1 MMTLVTLATW
11 TPAPLDPSVT
21 VEAALGLV
29 LDDSAGVLP
38 VVDPAGRLLGV
49 VTESDLLDASGPDAP
64 VSTVLRSMPVT
75 IAADAHV
82 FEATKLLVRHD
93 LEAIAV
99 VDDDGQYLGFARRH
113 DIFERFAQMLATNDP
128 GAVVSVE
135 VAPRDLALSQL
146 VYAAEQNGV
155 RVRAVVMEPH
165 IVHDDG
171 AGRATDLDA
180 DDPDGARRELPTL
193 ADEPLVRVTLK
204 LDTTDAARVR
214 AMFEHYGYR
223 VVASYGEREDDED
236 LSERVQAFMR
246 YLDV

>member
-1 MMTLVTLATW
+1 MMTLATLATW
-11 TPAPLDPSVT
+11 TPAPLALAET
-21 VEAALGLV
+21 VEVALGRV
-29 LDDSAGVLP
+29 LDDPAGVLP
-38 VVDPAGRLLGV
+38 VVDPVGRLAGV
-49 VTESDLLDASGPDAP
+49 VTESDLLDAEGPDAL
-64 VSTVLRSMPVT
+64 VASVMRAMPLT
-75 IAADAHV
+75 IGPDAHV
-82 FEATKLLVRHD
+82 FEATKLLVRHG
-93 LEAIAV
+93 LEAVAV
-99 VDDDGQYLGFARRH
+99 VDEDHHYLGFARRH
-113 DIFERFAQMLATNDP
+113 DIFERFAQMLATQDP

-165 IVHDDG
+165 IVHDDRPD
-171 AGRATDLDA
+171 RATDLDV

>member
-1 MMTLVTLATW
+1 MMTLATLATW

-21 VEAALGLV
+21 VEMALGLV

-38 VVDPAGRLLGV
+38 VVDPAGRLVGV

-165 IVHDDG
+165 VSTDV
-171 AGRATDLDA
+171 AEATLDS
-180 DDPDGARRELPTL
+180 DDPEAIPTEVRPM
-193 ADEPLVRVTLK
+193 AEEALVRVTLK

>member
-1 MMTLVTLATW
+1 MMTLATLATW
-11 TPAPLDPSVT
+11 TPTPLALAET
-21 VEAALGLV
+21 VEAALGRV
-29 LDDSAGVLP
+29 LDDPAGVLP
-38 VVDPAGRLLGV
+38 VVDPVGRLAGV
-49 VTESDLLDASGPDAP
+49 VTESDLLDAEGPEAL
-64 VSTVLRSMPVT
+64 VATVMRAMPLT
-75 IAADAHV
+75 IGPDAHV
-82 FEATKLLVRHD
+82 FEATKLLVRHG
-93 LEAIAV
+93 LEAVAV
-99 VDDDGQYLGFARRH
+99 VDEDRHYLGFARRH
-113 DIFERFAQMLATNDP
+113 DIFERFAQMLATQDP

-165 IVHDDG
+165 IASDRST
-171 AGRATDLDA
+171 AGDLGG
-180 DDPDGARRELPTL
+180 DDPGAAPHELATL
-193 ADEPLVRVTLK
+193 AEESLVRVTLK